1 MNQRLIF
8 ALLMVVMVGLLVA
21 CGESAPQPIAPVP
34 TNVPAALPTA
44 TQVSQPTAVTKSSA
58 SQSSAAPQVTGTA
71 VVSATVLPKAALTC
85 PPQTPLAAN
94 AQLAARVNNV
104 GVSLDAFNRQM
115 AQAQDAML
123 KSFGIDPKSTQGQE
137 ALKSLKQQVL
147 DQLINEVVIAQ
158 YADTRNIK
166 VTDADLNA
174 RIAQMIQDA
183 GSVDKLNEYLTK
195 QQITLADLCIQVR
208 NQILGD
214 AALND
219 VTAPIPTQG
228 EQVHV
233 RHILVETTA
242 LATQV
247 RDLAR
252 KPGADFAALAKQ
264 YSKDETSKDNGGDLG
279 WVPRGVLDPR
289 LEAVVFDLQIGQ
301 VSDVVTTQ
309 FGYHVAQ
316 VTEKDKSRALP
327 PEVIQSVRQDAFL
340 KWLQAM
346 RQNIKIE
353 RFVQP

>member
-1 MNQRLIF
+1 MNHRSIILGLMVI
-8 ALLMVVMVGLLVA
+8 ALLTLVA
-21 CGESAPQPIAPVP
+21 CGGESPTQPPVAVAPTDQPA
-34 TNVPAALPTA
+34 
-44 TQVSQPTAVTKSSA
+44 SSSA
-58 SQSSAAPQVTGTA
+58 APTVTLPPATKAPAPTAAPQVTGTA
-71 VVSATVLPKAALTC
+71 VAATTPLPKSPLTC
-85 PPQTPLAAN
+85 PPQTPVPAN
-94 AQLAARVNNV
+94 AQLAARVNGV
-104 GVSLDAFNRQM
+104 GIPLDLFNRQM
-115 AQAQDAML
+115 AQAQDAMV
-123 KSFGIDPKSTQGQE
+123 KNFGTDPKSPQGQE

-158 YADTRNIK
+158 YADSRGIK
-166 VTDADLNA
+166 VTDNDLNA

-183 GSVDKLNEYLTK
+183 GSVDKLNEYMTK
-195 QQITLADLCIQVR
+195 QQMTLADLCSQVR

-233 RHILVETTA
+233 RQILVDTPA

-264 YSKDETSKDNGGDLG
+264 YSKDETSKGNGGDLG
-279 WVPRGVLDPR
+279 WVPHGVLDPR
-289 LEAVVFDLQIGQ
+289 LEAVIFDLPINQ

-309 FGYHVAQ
+309 YGYHILQ
-316 VTEKDKSRALP
+316 VLEKDKSRPLP
-327 PEVIQSVRQDAFL
+327 PEVIQQVRQDAFL

-346 RQNIKIE
+346 RENIKIE
-353 RFVQP
+353 RLVQP